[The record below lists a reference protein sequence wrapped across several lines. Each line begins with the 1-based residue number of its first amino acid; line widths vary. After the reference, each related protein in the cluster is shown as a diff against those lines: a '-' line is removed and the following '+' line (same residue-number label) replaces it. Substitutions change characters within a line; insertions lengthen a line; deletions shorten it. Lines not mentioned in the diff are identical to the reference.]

1 MDIVMITTGMR
12 PDLLVQ
18 SLESAAN
25 NASDWSQHHLTL
37 VVDGHQHWMKG
48 NAIKQPLPGNVLIN
62 TASNVG
68 ASAARNIG
76 AGSIPRYRRQEHVLF
91 LDDDVYMCQNWDERL
106 MHLARWAP
114 NAIISGYS
122 HPFNHCEPKIGHNIT
137 ERDDE
142 GNMKTL
148 FEVRYGEPLVISSVA
163 MMMPWSIFDEVGP
176 WDEPGGPGAS
186 EDFALCMR
194 AKDKGYGFAVTDPQ
208 TVLHCGLMSSK
219 GEQIVGY
226 KELCE
231 QNDKLLDF
239 WNIRGRVIFQ

>member
-1 MDIVMITTGMR
+1 MQQSVSS
-12 PDLLVQ
+12 LL
-18 SLESAAN
+18 N
-25 NASDWSQHHLTL
+25 NAADRKAHHLT
-37 VVDGHQHWMKG
+37 VVYDLQDEYDETPPMYETVS
-48 NAIKQPLPGNVLIN
+48 IVLTKN
-62 TASNVG
+62 G
-68 ASAARNIG
+68 ASRARNIG
-76 AGSIPRYRRQEHVLF
+76 AGSIPRYLRQEHVLF